1 MNSSAEVL
9 GRLFRAQGREVDS
22 LIAQAADFAGKAQRL
37 QDFKDLVDQIKALFK
52 NKAEP
57 AQSKL
62 LGLRLLH
69 ECMLR
74 GNTVFLLYV
83 AKKML
88 SRLVV
93 FGKYRKEDPN
103 PLRGATMFN
112 SQSPEGMQASSEFL
126 QLLLNAL
133 KTWASRY
140 GKNTD
145 GSPSLFLKAY
155 SQLQREKV
163 DFPKSEP
170 KRTPPDRR
178 SSPPPSASAQFSLEE
193 FINEVMQLVDAV
205 GEADYQTP
213 GLRNQ
218 ATAVQVRMR
227 KLEAVIQEKAN
238 IGADDL
244 EPYFEGNELA
254 QGAIKRF
261 TSLPGERLRV
271 EPPALE
277 LPRPV
282 IPELPRPPVQ
292 EVPRLPVYEPSK
304 ALSARQEP
312 YRQYSQEL
320 PKLPVQELSPLVQD
334 PFKALV
340 SVPFLELPKSDS
352 HSIERPPPPFNRVYS
367 LPPQSPVQPP
377 QPLRSQSPDFDRV
390 PDDLPIPQIN
400 QSGNLGLPK
409 QQQFDFD
416 SDLVLNIPQPPQTER
431 IYSTGEF
438 DFEAEWEDPKQ
449 FQQSVNARNLEFQ
462 FDDVREE
469 AKEEEGQQSQYLEK
483 IEEHERT
490 IERQLEELKAAKAQ
504 LTETI
509 QALSAAKSA
518 QSGLET
524 ALRTSQT
531 EIRTLQSRLSEA
543 EFASSSGHSDK
554 EETIAMLQQD
564 LETTKAQL
572 RTSQESLKTT
582 TANLN
587 SANITAKNMQQKY
600 ESSEVLS
607 TELSKKVT
615 ELKGKLKTQMTAQLQ
630 EFALKEA
637 QYQAE
642 MTEMREELEQ
652 VRASFSRQTSDY
664 SGQTEAE
671 TAVYIDIYPHE
682 AVNIPAIHIRP
693 ALGLTSPPPLTV
705 LGNPRVIST
714 VLEASE
720 PILSPILLSGQVQSF
735 QFNSGDLRSANPF
748 ESFQQ
753 DQSMDT
759 SIIDLLSSQAFAT
772 ESRRLQPVN
781 EHIFPAAYIQATGVL
796 YVSEKVEVRFKVL
809 PHVGSECDIQV
820 IVGAKSTTPIEIQD
834 WQVTENAVGKRIV

>member
-9 GRLFRAQGREVDS
+9 GRLLRTQGRETDS
-22 LIAQAADFAGKAQRL
+22 LILQTADFVGRAQRQ

-93 FGKYRKEDPN
+93 FGKYRKEESN
-103 PLRGATMFN
+103 SQRGATMFN

-126 QLLLNAL
+126 QLLLIAI

-163 DFPKSEP
+163 EFPKSESQHTSP
-170 KRTPPDRR
+170 DKRSP
-178 SSPPPSASAQFSLEE
+178 PPPSASAQFSLEE
-193 FINEVMQLVDAV
+193 FINEVMLLVDAV

-213 GLRNQ
+213 GLRSQ
-218 ATAVQVRMR
+218 VTALQVRMR

-238 IGADDL
+238 IGAEDL

-254 QGAIKRF
+254 QGAIKGF
-261 TSLPGERLRV
+261 ASLPTERVRV
-271 EPPALE
+271 EQPALE

-282 IPELPRPPVQ
+282 IQEPPKPLVQ
-292 EVPRLPVYEPSK
+292 EIPRLPVYEPPR
-304 ALSARQEP
+304 ALPPRQEP
-312 YRQYSQEL
+312 HRQYSQEL
-320 PKLPVQELSPLVQD
+320 PRLPVQDLPQLAQD
-334 PFKALV
+334 PFKVPALD
-340 SVPFLELPKSDS
+340 LPKSAS

-367 LPPQSPVQPP
+367 LPPQGPAQPP
-377 QPLRSQSPDFDRV
+377 QPIRSQSPEFDRV

-400 QSGNLGLPK
+400 QSSNLSLPK

-416 SDLVLNIPQPPQTER
+416 SDLVLHIPQPPQTER

-438 DFEAEWEDPKQ
+438 DFEAEWDDPKQ
-449 FQQSVNARNLEFQ
+449 FQQSINARNLEFQ
-462 FDDVREE
+462 FDDVKEE
-469 AKEEEGQQSQYLEK
+469 EKKEEGQQRGYLEK

-504 LTETI
+504 LAEAV
-509 QALSAAKSA
+509 QALSTAKSA
-518 QSGLET
+518 QSSLET
-524 ALRTSQT
+524 DLQASQR
-531 EIRTLQSRLSEA
+531 EIQALQSRLTEA
-543 EFASSSGHSDK
+543 EFASSTGQSDK

-564 LETTKAQL
+564 LEATKAQL
-572 RTSQESLKTT
+572 RTAEESLKTT
-582 TANLN
+582 ATSFN
-587 SANITAKNMQQKY
+587 SANIVAKNMQQKY
-600 ESSEVLS
+600 EASEVLS

-615 ELKGKLKTQMTAQLQ
+615 ELNGKMKTQLAAQLR
-630 EFALKEA
+630 EFAQKEA

-652 VRASFSRQTSDY
+652 VRASYSRQTSDY

-671 TAVYIDIYPHE
+671 SALYIDIYPHE
-682 AVNIPAIHIRP
+682 TVNIPATLSHP
-693 ALGLTSPPPLTV
+693 VLVLTSPPPLTV
-705 LGNPRVIST
+705 LGNPRVLST

-720 PILSPILLSGQVQSF
+720 PILSPILLSSQVQSF

-772 ESRRLQPVN
+772 ESRRLQPAN
-781 EHIFPAAYIQATGVL
+781 EHIFPAAYIQTTGVL
-796 YVSEKVEVRFKVL
+796 YVSDKIEVRFKVL
-809 PHVGSECDIQV
+809 PHVGPECDIQV
-820 IVGAKSTTPIEIQD
+820 IVGTQSSSPIEIQD
-834 WQVTENAVGKRIV
+834 WQVTENAVGK